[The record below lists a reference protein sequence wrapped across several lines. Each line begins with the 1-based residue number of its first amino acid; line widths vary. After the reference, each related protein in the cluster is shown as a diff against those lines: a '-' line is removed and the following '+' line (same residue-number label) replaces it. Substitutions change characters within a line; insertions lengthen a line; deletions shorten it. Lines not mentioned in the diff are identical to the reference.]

1 MAFIKAPLLKR
12 GLDYVFND
20 LFMKWIKYFF
30 SVFFILLLLILSWYN
45 WASQPNLHKD
55 DYAKIIVNDH
65 FAPSTK
71 DSIYSIV
78 TYNIGYLSGM
88 TNNVSSLSRE
98 LFDKNLD
105 LVKTELSKIKPHM
118 IAFQEIDY
126 DADRSFN
133 INQQQELAN
142 LGYNNIAQCVNWDER
157 YVPFP
162 YWPPSSHFGKVVSG
176 QGVLSEYDIIS
187 QERIVLSRVADEV
200 FFRRTMYL
208 DRLAQVV
215 KVDIY
220 GTELILIN
228 VHVEAFDKLTRLI
241 QTKEVAEIFKK
252 YAKDYPVILLGDFNS
267 DPANDN
273 ATVQEILK
281 IENIAVAN
289 LPKENYELTFTSD
302 KPYERLDYIFYT
314 PSTINLVSSNVLSQF
329 GQASDH
335 LPQEMKFTFL

>member
-1 MAFIKAPLLKR
+1 MKVLRFISVLL
-12 GLDYVFND
+12 GTLV
-20 LFMKWIKYFF
+20 L
-30 SVFFILLLLILSWYN
+30 VVLVWYN
-45 WASQPNLHKD
+45 WASRPNLHKGE
-55 DYAKIIVNDH
+55 YAKIIENDH

-88 TNNVSSLSRE
+88 TNNVTSLSRE

-105 LVKTELSKIKPHM
+105 LVKDELIKIKPHI

-162 YWPPSSHFGKVVSG
+162 YWPPSSHFGKVISG

-215 KVDIY
+215 KINIY
-220 GTELILIN
+220 GTDLIIIN
-228 VHVEAFDKLTRLI
+228 VHVEAFDKPTRLI
-241 QTKEVAEIFKK
+241 QTKEVAEIFMK
-252 YAKDYPVILLGDFNS
+252 YASNYPVILLGDFNS
-267 DPANDN
+267 DPKNEN
-273 ATVQEILK
+273 ATVAEILK
-281 IENIAVAN
+281 LNNIAVAN

-314 PSTINLVSSNVLSQF
+314 PSTINLVSSKVLTQF